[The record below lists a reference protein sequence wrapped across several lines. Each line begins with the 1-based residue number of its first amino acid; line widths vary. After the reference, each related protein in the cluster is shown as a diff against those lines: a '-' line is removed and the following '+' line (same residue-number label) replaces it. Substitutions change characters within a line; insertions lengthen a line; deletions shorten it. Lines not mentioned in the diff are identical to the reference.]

1 MSVTIHV
8 HILIV
13 ICWKKYHKDFI
24 DNPIID
30 KPGEKRIK
38 ASKWGKPSIV
48 CHEYLHAWKYFI
60 QATIKQAHLAPTSVF
75 DCIFLDK
82 SSHSGPIKE
91 EFI

>member
-48 CHEYLHAWKYFI
+48 CHEYLHA
-60 QATIKQAHLAPTSVF
+60 
-75 DCIFLDK
+75 
-82 SSHSGPIKE
+82 
-91 EFI
+91 